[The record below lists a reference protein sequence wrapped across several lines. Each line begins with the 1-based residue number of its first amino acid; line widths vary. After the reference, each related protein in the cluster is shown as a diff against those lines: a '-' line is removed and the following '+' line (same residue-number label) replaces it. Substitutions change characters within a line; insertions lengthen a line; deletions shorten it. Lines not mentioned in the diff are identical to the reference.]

1 MTTRVLGPSADPE
14 LSDVIHKIKSD
25 VGYALNCVQ
34 IGTIESFN
42 KLTNTASVSINFKR
56 QLPDGST
63 LDYPLLCDCPVF
75 ILSGGGASIEM
86 PITAGDT
93 CLILFND
100 RNIDNWFYS
109 GQVTTPANPR
119 AHDISDGICLVGV
132 RALTKAAPMSDKA
145 IRLMGYSKKIAVK
158 NTAASLKTIFD
169 SLLDAIAALTVTI
182 PTAAV
187 MSGLT
192 PIGNTV
198 AGISTV
204 PINVLDF
211 TAIKAQIALLLDEG
225 TP

>member
-145 IRLMGYSKKIAVK
+145 IRIMGYSKKIAIN
-158 NTAASLKTIFD
+158 NTLGGSLKLLID
-169 SLLDAIAALTVTI
+169 SLIDTISNLVTVGSATTQALDPATKALLVTLK
-182 PTAAV
+182 T
-187 MSGLT
+187 
-192 PIGNTV
+192 N
-198 AGISTV
+198 
-204 PINVLDF
+204 F
-211 TAIKAQIALLLDEG
+211 ALLLDEG

>member
-1 MTTRVLGPSADPE
+1 MEGSAMTTRVLGPSADPE

-75 ILSGGGASIEM
+75 ILSGGGTSIEM
-86 PITAGDT
+86 PITSGDT

-145 IRLMGYSKKIAVK
+145 IRLMGYSKKIAIN
-158 NTAASLKTIFD
+158 NTLGGSLKLLID
-169 SLLDAIAALTVTI
+169 SLIDTISDLVTI
-182 PTAAV
+182 GSAA
-187 MSGLT
+187 T
-192 PIGNTV
+192 Q
-198 AGISTV
+198 A
-204 PINVLDF
+204 LDPA
-211 TAIKAQIALLLDEG
+211 TKALLATLKTNFALLLDEG

>member
-86 PITAGDT
+86 PITSGDT

-132 RALTKAAPMSDKA
+132 RALTKASPMSDKA
-145 IRLMGYSKKIAVK
+145 IRLMGYSKKIAIN
-158 NTAASLKTIFD
+158 NTLGGSLKLLID
-169 SLLDAIAALTVTI
+169 SLIDTISNLITVGSATTQALDPATK
-182 PTAAV
+182 
-187 MSGLT
+187 
-192 PIGNTV
+192 
-198 AGISTV
+198 
-204 PINVLDF
+204 VLLATLKTNF
-211 TAIKAQIALLLDEG
+211 ALLLDEG